1 MQTSEHLKHAIQIA
15 AEAHDGQ
22 MDKTGR
28 PYFEHCQR
36 VAAALVD
43 DEAKTVAYLHDVAE
57 KGRGWTVDR
66 LKEEGFSSH
75 IVSAV
80 DALTK
85 RGEEDEDA
93 FLRRVFG
100 HPLARE
106 VKRAD
111 LEDNLWQVNLSRG
124 NADKYEHALKTL
136 TEWTNG
142 SLQ

>member
-1 MQTSEHLKHAIQIA
+1 MQPSEHLRHAIQIA

-36 VAAALVD
+36 VAAALTD

-66 LKEEGFSSH
+66 LKEEGFSH
-75 IVSAV
+75 HVIAAV
-80 DALTK
+80 DALT
-85 RGEEDEDA
+85 RRAQEDEHA
-93 FLRRVFG
+93 FLRRAFG
-100 HPLARE
+100 HPLARQ
-106 VKRAD
+106 VKQVD
-111 LEDNLWQVNLSRG
+111 LEDNLWQVSLTRG
-124 NADKYEHALKTL
+124 DAEKYERALQKL

-142 SLQ
+142 LSL